1 MRVFVTG
8 GSGLLGG
15 DLIRAL
21 VARGDAVAALARS
34 DAAARQVARLGAE
47 PIRGDLF
54 SHDAIVHGA
63 RGAAV
68 AFHVAGRNDTCPRD
82 IAGLYRDNIDGA
94 VAVVDAL
101 AAAGVPRIVHTS
113 SAAAI
118 GEPAGVVADETT
130 LPATFP
136 SHYARSKHRGERA
149 AFAAA
154 DRAGIELVAVLPSSV
169 QGPGRS
175 GGSAKLLIHALRSR
189 RPLIVETALSIV
201 DIDDCTAGHLAAA
214 DRGVAGRRY
223 LLSGATA
230 TASHILSLIAETTGR
245 TIEPITV
252 PGTLLGLGTPLAAV
266 IHRIAGASLVCPD
279 LLRTLAHGHRFDAGR
294 SQREL
299 GVVYRPLTDTIIR
312 TVTWLRDEGLVD

>member
-15 DLIRAL
+15 NLIQAL

-34 DAAARQVARLGAE
+34 DVAARRVAQLGAE

-54 SHDAIVHGA
+54 AHDAIAHGA
-63 RGAAV
+63 RGADL
-68 AFHVAGRNDTCPRD
+68 AFHVAGRNETCPRD
-82 IAGLYRDNIDGA
+82 VAGLYRDNVDGA

-118 GEPAGVVADETT
+118 GEPEGVVADETT
-130 LPATFP
+130 PPVTFP
-136 SHYARSKHRGERA
+136 SDYARSKHLGEAA

-154 DRAGIELVAVLPSSV
+154 ERTGIDLVAVLPSSV

-175 GGSAKLLIHALRSR
+175 GGSAKLLIQALRSR

-223 LLSGATA
+223 LLNGSTA
-230 TASHILSLIAETTGR
+230 TASQILALIAETTGR
-245 TIEPITV
+245 SIRPIVV
-252 PGTLLGLGTPLAAV
+252 PGALLRLGSPLAAV
-266 IHRIAGASLVCPD
+266 IHRLAGTSLVCPD
-279 LLRTLAHGHRFDAGR
+279 LLRTLTHGHRFDAGR
-294 SQREL
+294 SEREL
-299 GVVYRPLTDTIIR
+299 GLTYRPLADTIAR
-312 TVTWLRDEGLVD
+312 TLTWLRDEGLVD